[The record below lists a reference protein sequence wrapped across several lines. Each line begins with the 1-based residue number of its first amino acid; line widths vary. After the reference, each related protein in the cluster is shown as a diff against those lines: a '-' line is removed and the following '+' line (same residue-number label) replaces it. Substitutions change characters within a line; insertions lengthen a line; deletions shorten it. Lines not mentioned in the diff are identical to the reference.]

1 MKREGIVAAAL
12 LGWALAA
19 QPVAAQDPVAP
30 IDGAC
35 DESSRNG
42 CAAGTANDGAFPDY
56 PTVYVWRCDG
66 LHGGQNSQ
74 KCIKFVAVDGVCDES
89 VRNGCAAGRPNDDAF
104 PDHPTIHVWRCDGLH
119 GGQNSE
125 KCVRRPDEPGDGWSA
140 WSACSSS
147 ACGISGKQ
155 TRTCT
160 DPPAGQRNCLRLD
173 GTRGSDEVR
182 PCTGATP
189 ENGGWSDWGAC
200 SATSCGAAGTQT
212 RTCNNP
218 VPGCGGSECTG
229 PSTRACTG
237 ATPVD
242 GGWSAWSQCSANDCN
257 TGGTRTR
264 SCTNPAPACGGQDCT
279 GDSSQP
285 CTGGGASNGVWE
297 TGAWSQW
304 TACDGSACTQSRGRS
319 VTCSPPACGG
329 APCDPATKPAAAET
343 RACPNRAWQ
352 TGVWRPGPCSET
364 ACGAAGTQIWTRTV
378 YCPCTNGCTGT
389 KPASSKTLTCTGNAP
404 RHGVWRT
411 DEWGPWTACSSST
424 CKQSRRR
431 TVSCAAPGCGGNP
444 CDENAKPSTE
454 QTQSC
459 SNPPSPQWTSGEWG
473 PWSQCSASACGAR
486 GNQTRTR
493 EVSCSCGSSACP
505 DDTMP
510 PERETQGCTGNNPLN
525 GACGTQVNSC
535 SAGTYKNAANTRP
548 YFKWRCE
555 GACGGSNAD
564 CQLPRGCSAT
574 RLAWDGGCSA
584 NASRASS
591 GSSVTLT
598 TTGSCRSGSATFAC
612 STGSWG
618 SATSATCTV
627 TPATNGSC
635 NNAVTNGCTAGTLQ
649 DVADTTALAKWNCVG
664 SCGGTTAGC
673 SKSKLTPLSV
683 SISVT
688 GSSGRATATATV
700 SGGTPP
706 YTYSWAVV
714 GAGSPQGSGRSITF
728 SYSSSA
734 VPSAVDVEVTVTD
747 SAGRLGSGSTTW
759 STPPGGRPPR

>member
-1 MKREGIVAAAL
+1 MREGIVAAAL

-30 IDGAC
+30 IDGVC

-42 CAAGTANDGAFPDY
+42 CAAGTANDDAFPDY

-74 KCIKFVAVDGVCDES
+74 KCIKFVAVDGVCDET

-125 KCVRRPDEPGDGWSA
+125 KCVRHPDEPGDGWSA
-140 WSACSSS
+140 WDACSSS

-189 ENGGWSDWGAC
+189 ENGGWGEWGAC

-218 VPGCGGSECTG
+218 VPGCGGSECSG

-242 GGWSAWSQCSANDCN
+242 GGWSAWSQCSASDCN

-264 SCTNPAPACGGQDCT
+264 TCTNPAPACGGQDCA
-279 GDSSQP
+279 GDSSQA
-285 CTGGGASNGVWE
+285 CSGGGASNGVWE

-304 TACDGSACTQSRGRS
+304 TACGGSTCTQSRARS

-329 APCDPATKPAAAET
+329 APCDPATKPAATET

-364 ACGAAGTQIWTRTV
+364 ACGEVGTQIWTRTV

-389 KPASSKTLTCTGNAP
+389 KPASSKTLACTGNEP
-404 RHGVWRT
+404 RDGVWRASAW
-411 DEWGPWTACSSST
+411 ESSSCSAT
-424 CKQSRRR
+424 SCTFSKTRR
-431 TVSCAAPGCGGNP
+431 VICIAPGCGGNP
-444 CDENAKPSTE
+444 CDPATKPPTTE
-454 QTQSC
+454 PGAEC
-459 SNPPSPQWTSGEWG
+459 SNPPNPQWKKG
-473 PWSQCSASACGAR
+473 PGCGA
-486 GNQTRTR
+486 NVAPQPAVR
-493 EVSCSCGSSACP
+493 E
-505 DDTMP
+505 
-510 PERETQGCTGNNPLN
+510 
-525 GACGTQVNSC
+525 
-535 SAGTYKNAANTRP
+535 
-548 YFKWRCE
+548 
-555 GACGGSNAD
+555 
-564 CQLPRGCSAT
+564 AT
-574 RLAWDGGCSA
+574 RRGPAPSLAPAGAPSA
-584 NASRASS
+584 RGPSRGRRKRDPA
-591 GSSVTLT
+591 
-598 TTGSCRSGSATFAC
+598 
-612 STGSWG
+612 
-618 SATSATCTV
+618 
-627 TPATNGSC
+627 PAT
-635 NNAVTNGCTAGTLQ
+635 L
-649 DVADTTALAKWNCVG
+649 
-664 SCGGTTAGC
+664 
-673 SKSKLTPLSV
+673 
-683 SISVT
+683 
-688 GSSGRATATATV
+688 R
-700 SGGTPP
+700 
-706 YTYSWAVV
+706 
-714 GAGSPQGSGRSITF
+714 
-728 SYSSSA
+728 
-734 VPSAVDVEVTVTD
+734 
-747 SAGRLGSGSTTW
+747 
-759 STPPGGRPPR
+759 

>member
-189 ENGGWSDWGAC
+189 ENGGWSDWSAC

-237 ATPVD
+237 SDPVD

-257 TGGTRTR
+257 AGGTRTR

-279 GDSSQP
+279 GDSSQA
-285 CTGGGASNGVWE
+285 CTGGSASNGVWE
-297 TGAWSQW
+297 TGVWSTW
-304 TACDGSACTQSRGRS
+304 TACGGSTCTQSRARS

-329 APCDPATKPAAAET
+329 TPCDPATKPAATET
-343 RACPNRAWQ
+343 QACPNPAWQ
-352 TGVWRPGPCSET
+352 TGPWGEWSACSAT
-364 ACGAAGTQIWTRTV
+364 ACGDGGTKTRTRSV
-378 YCPCTNGCTGT
+378 YCPCGSACPEST
-389 KPASSKTLTCTGNAP
+389 KPPSSQTGPCTGNAP
-404 RHGVWRT
+404 RHGAWRASA
-411 DEWGPWTACSSST
+411 WGPWICSATSCT
-424 CKQSRRR
+424 LSRTRR
-431 TVSCAAPGCGGNP
+431 VICIAPGCGGNA
-444 CDENAKPSTE
+444 CDPAIKPPTTE
-454 QTQSC
+454 EGAEC
-459 SNPPSPQWTSGEWG
+459 SNPPNPQWEIDPWG
-473 PWSQCSASACGAR
+473 PWSRCSAACDAQ
-486 GNQTRTR
+486 GNKTRNR
-493 EVSCSCGSSACP
+493 EVTCSCGSTECP
-505 DDTMP
+505 TP
-510 PERETQGCTGNNPLN
+510 KPATQQTDSCTGPPCPPRDCAAGSLEWGSN
-525 GACGTQVNSC
+525 C
-535 SAGTYKNAANTRP
+535 SARATAA
-548 YFKWRCE
+548 
-555 GACGGSNAD
+555 A
-564 CQLPRGCSAT
+564 
-574 RLAWDGGCSA
+574 
-584 NASRASS
+584 S
-591 GSSVTLT
+591 GSSQTLHNSA
-598 TTGSCRSGSATFAC
+598 SCRSGSATFTCDDGA
-612 STGSWG
+612 WG
-618 SATSATCTV
+618 SATNATCAAIA
-627 TPATNGSC
+627 ATNGSC
-635 NNAVTNGCTAGTLQ
+635 NNTVTNGCTAGTLQ

-664 SCGGTTAGC
+664 SCGGTTAEC
-673 SKSKLTPLSV
+673 VKSKLTALSV
-683 SISVT
+683 SISVSG
-688 GSSGRATATATV
+688 GSGQGTATATV

-706 YTYSWAVV
+706 YTYSWEVT
-714 GAGSPQGSGRSITF
+714 GGSGGRTGRSITF
-728 SYSSSA
+728 SYERSA
-734 VPSAVDVEVTVTD
+734 LPSPIEFEVTVTD
-747 SAGRLGSGSTTW
+747 SAGRLGSGGIVW
-759 STPPGGRPPR
+759 STPPGEGRPPR

>member
-74 KCIKFVAVDGVCDES
+74 KCIKFVAVDGVCDET

-140 WSACSSS
+140 WGACSSS

-182 PCTGATP
+182 PCTGTTP
-189 ENGGWSDWGAC
+189 ENGGWSDWSAC

-229 PSTRACTG
+229 PSTRACAG
-237 ATPVD
+237 SDPVD
-242 GGWSAWSQCSANDCN
+242 GGWSAWSQCSASDCN

-285 CTGGGASNGVWE
+285 CSVGSASNGVWE

-304 TACDGSACTQSRGRS
+304 TACGDSTCTQSRGRS

-329 APCDPATKPAAAET
+329 APCDPTTKPAAAET

-352 TGVWRPGPCSET
+352 TTSWRPGSCNPNT
-364 ACGAAGTQIWTRTV
+364 CGAAGTQIWTRTV

-389 KPASSKTLTCTGNAP
+389 KPASSKTLPCTGNAP
-404 RHGVWRT
+404 RHGVWRASAW
-411 DEWGPWTACSSST
+411 ESSSCSAT
-424 CKQSRRR
+424 SCTLSKTRR
-431 TVSCAAPGCGGNP
+431 VICIAPGCGGNP
-444 CDENAKPSTE
+444 CNPATKPPTRQPGVE
-454 QTQSC
+454 C
-459 SNPPSPQWTSGEWG
+459 SNPPDPQWEIGDWV
-473 PWSQCSASACGAR
+473 WSECSATACGAR
-486 GNQTRTR
+486 GNKTGTRT
-493 EVSCSCGSSACP
+493 VTCPCGSTECP
-505 DDTMP
+505 TP
-510 PERETQGCTGNNPLN
+510 KPGTAQTQNCTGNAPLN

-535 SAGTYKNAANTRP
+535 AHGTYKNVPNTDTHI
-548 YFKWRCE
+548 KWRCE
-555 GACGGSNAD
+555 AACGGTTAD
-564 CQLPRGCSAT
+564 CQAPRGCSAT
-574 RLAWDGGCSA
+574 TLEWGSGCSA

-598 TTGSCRSGSATFAC
+598 NTKSCRSGSATFAC
-612 STGSWG
+612 SAGSWG
-618 SATSATCTV
+618 SPTSATCT
-627 TPATNGSC
+627 TTAATNGSC

-649 DVADTTALAKWNCVG
+649 DVADTTTQSKWECRG
-664 SCGGTTAGC
+664 SCGGTTAAC
-673 SKSKLTPLSV
+673 SKAKFSLLSV
-683 SISVT
+683 SISVSST
-688 GSSGRATATATV
+688 GRGRGTATASV
-700 SGGTPP
+700 SGGTSP
-706 YTYSWAVV
+706 YTYSWRLI
-714 GAGSPQGSGRSITF
+714 GGSIDGSASGRSISF
-728 SYSSSA
+728 SYRSGPASA
-734 VPSAVDVEVTVTD
+734 VLDFTVSVTD
-747 SAGRLGSGSTTW
+747 SAGSGGEGTASW
-759 STPPGGRPPR
+759 GTPTR